1 MDVTRIS
8 HQGVTPVQ
16 RHRFQLQLT
25 ALDLA
30 QPFFTGKPMT
40 SSRCLE
46 GTVFLGHVNEGKVE
60 RQDVG
65 RRHQVGLR
73 EQRSHIAVKLLVN
86 GTLQRRVTGVA
97 ANGRIIAVVQ
107 PHRFTRLR
115 DLFEDFC
122 TGFNDADTV
131 VVANVHAAGEAA
143 IEGFDRDALVAGL
156 TARGHRRVLPLDD
169 PEDLPALIAGE
180 AASGDMVV
188 CLGAGTITA
197 WANALPERLAPLLA
211 EPKLAGGVA

>member
-1 MDVTRIS
+1 M
-8 HQGVTPVQ
+8 
-16 RHRFQLQLT
+16 
-25 ALDLA
+25 
-30 QPFFTGKPMT
+30 K
-40 SSRCLE
+40 
-46 GTVFLGHVNEGKVE
+46 
-60 RQDVG
+60 
-65 RRHQVGLR
+65 
-73 EQRSHIAVKLLVN
+73 IADANL
-86 GTLQRRVTGVA
+86 VA
-97 ANGRIIAVVQ
+97 ALAGFAGVRRRFTKTGEVGGITVIDDYGHHPVEIVAVLRAARAATNGRIIAVVQ

-211 EPKLAGGVA
+211 EPKLAGGAA